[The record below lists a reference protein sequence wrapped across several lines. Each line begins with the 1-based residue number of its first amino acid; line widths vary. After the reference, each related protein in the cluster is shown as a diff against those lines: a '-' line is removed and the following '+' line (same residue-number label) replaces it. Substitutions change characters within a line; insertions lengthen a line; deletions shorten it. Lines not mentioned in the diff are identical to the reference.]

1 MDMKEFDLTM
11 LLLGL
16 TKNPTV
22 ALLYEEVTYSG
33 HGVWFT
39 LNEYSKTSIIE
50 KKAIATVLVHALGNR
65 RISCLTAEEVVDA
78 VRRFIH
84 FKKE

>member
-22 ALLYEEVTYSG
+22 SLLYEEVTYTG

-39 LNEYSKTSIIE
+39 LNAYSKASIME

-65 RISCLTAEEVVDA
+65 RTSCLSADEVVEA
-78 VRRFIH
+78 VKYFIH